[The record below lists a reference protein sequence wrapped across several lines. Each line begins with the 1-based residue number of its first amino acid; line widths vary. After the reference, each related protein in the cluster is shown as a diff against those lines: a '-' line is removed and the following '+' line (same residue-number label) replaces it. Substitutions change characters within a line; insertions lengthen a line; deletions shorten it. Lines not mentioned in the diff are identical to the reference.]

1 MSNEKKKAELQTQVQ
16 IVAHMLRGAQYIA
29 AAVDRGFSSDML
41 SSSQLQFI
49 VDAAID
55 YMNVYSDVLDD
66 ATVHRRLH
74 DMEAAGR
81 ISSKTA
87 IAFEAAYE
95 AVRDKAAQFNEMGLR
110 MSEFAALIDDYMN
123 SLRHKELSEGLADL
137 LDNSEG
143 DFATIRDKTLALVSE
158 LDNLADG
165 RPPEGDILSDE
176 AIKESV
182 IQFKRAKEDPNAT
195 LGVQTGIDKW
205 DEVIHGFRRTE
216 AWMIAGYVG
225 EGKTMTCLQIAY
237 SASIEQ
243 GKNVVF
249 ISTEM
254 GKDQLRDLIYA
265 RHSLTVNKE
274 NQIANDGDLGFE
286 HEDLELGRLEGDKL
300 KLYKSTVEDFS
311 VGRKTG
317 RYGQVYIVGTT
328 MSDNIQTLRVKCQAL
343 RQHFPIDLI
352 IIDYAT
358 LLAPRRRRNQRH
370 EEMAEIMRDCKAL
383 AFNFNNGEGVPVL
396 TAHQIS
402 RQGRDSA
409 GKRGY
414 YTLNDLAETSGAE
427 RNMDGVLWVL
437 RDEDNKERNTAW
449 LGCAKNR
456 RGYPPDRFEVRVNY
470 AYAAFHSAQYTE
482 ESDNIDDD
490 FREDD

>member
-1 MSNEKKKAELQTQVQ
+1 M
-16 IVAHMLRGAQYIA
+16 
-29 AAVDRGFSSDML
+29 
-41 SSSQLQFI
+41 
-49 VDAAID
+49 
-55 YMNVYSDVLDD
+55 
-66 ATVHRRLH
+66 
-74 DMEAAGR
+74 
-81 ISSKTA
+81 
-87 IAFEAAYE
+87 
-95 AVRDKAAQFNEMGLR
+95 
-110 MSEFAALIDDYMN
+110 
-123 SLRHKELSEGLADL
+123 
-137 LDNSEG
+137 
-143 DFATIRDKTLALVSE
+143 
-158 LDNLADG
+158 
-165 RPPEGDILSDE
+165 
-176 AIKESV
+176 
-182 IQFKRAKEDPNAT
+182 
-195 LGVQTGIDKW
+195 
-205 DEVIHGFRRTE
+205 
-216 AWMIAGYVG
+216 
-225 EGKTMTCLQIAY
+225 
-237 SASIEQ
+237 
-243 GKNVVF
+243 
-249 ISTEM
+249 
-254 GKDQLRDLIYA
+254 
-265 RHSLTVNKE
+265 TVNKE

-300 KLYKSTVEDFS
+300 KLYKATVEDFS

-358 LLAPRRRRNQRH
+358 LLAPRRRRPQRH